1 MNERVQRLRKESF
14 ETPITIS
21 AERAALITDFYR
33 ENIGRYSAPMMRA
46 KALAYLYANQTIYI
60 GEEELIV
67 GERGPRPR
75 AVSTY
80 PELTCHSEED
90 LRILDNRPKTSY
102 GVSDEVIEVYREK
115 VIPFWQGRTMR
126 ECLFQ
131 DLSQEWKDAYE
142 AGIFT
147 EFMEQ
152 RAPGH
157 TTLDGKFYAKGLL
170 DFKKDIADSLSQ
182 LDVMHDPQAMTKREE
197 LKAMSVACDAVITF
211 ANRHAKKAEKLA
223 AECTDQRRKDEL
235 LTIAATCRHI
245 PGNAPRNFR
254 EALQMYWFMHL
265 ATITELNGW
274 DSMNPG
280 HLDRYFFPFY
290 RKDCEDGILN
300 RDQAKELL
308 ECFWIKFNNHPAPP
322 KVGVTAEESGTYND
336 FTNIN
341 LGGILADGSD
351 GVNELSYLML
361 EVMDEIHLLQP
372 QGNIQL
378 SRKNPD
384 RFLKA
389 ACRVIRK
396 GYGYPSVFN
405 ADGVV
410 EQMVRCGKRIE
421 DAREGGTSGCVETGA
436 FGKEAYILTGYLN
449 TPKILEI
456 TLNNGVDPRTGK
468 KIGVETGDPC
478 QFEDFDALFAAFKK
492 QLRHFVDIKVAGN
505 QHIEQL
511 YAQQM
516 PAVFL
521 SVLVDDCIKNGIDYN
536 AGGARYNTSCIQCV
550 GIGTITDS
558 LSAIRKHVYQE
569 ANAGFPGFSKTQ
581 NSPVS
586 AVADSIAMT
595 TLLDALAKDF
605 DDAEIL
611 QTKLAEDTP
620 RYGNDDDQADT
631 IMQRVFNALVETID
645 GRTNSRGGRY
655 HVDMLP
661 TTCHIY
667 FGSVLGAS
675 ADGRK
680 AGTPVSEGIS
690 PVQGADQHGPTAVV
704 KSAAKMDQLR
714 TGGTLLNMKLLPS
727 LFADDEG
734 ITKLGYLIRTYF
746 RMDGH
751 HMQFNVVDADIL
763 RKAQTHPEKYRDLI
777 VRVAGYSDY
786 FCDLGRELQDE
797 IIARTAQKA
806 V

>member
-1 MNERVQRLRKESF
+1 MNERVRRLRQESF
-14 ETPITIS
+14 ETPVTIS
-21 AERAALITDFYR
+21 AERARLITEFYR
-33 ENIGRYSAPMMRA
+33 DNIGKYSLPMMRA
-46 KALAYLYANQTIYI
+46 KALEYLYTHQTVHI
-60 GEEELIV
+60 GEGELIV

-90 LRILDNRPKTSY
+90 LQILRTRRMTPY
-102 GVSDEVIEVYREK
+102 GVSDEDIRVYRET

-126 ECLFQ
+126 ERIFEG
-131 DLSQEWKDAYE
+131 LSDDWKAAYQ

-157 TTLDGKFYAKGLL
+157 TTLDGKFYSKGLL
-170 DFKKDIADSLSQ
+170 GFKADISEALDQ
-182 LDVMHDPQAMTKREE
+182 LDFTTDKDAVAKREE
-197 LKAMSVACDAVITF
+197 LQAMLVACDAVITF
-211 ANRHAKKAEKLA
+211 AARHAALAEA
-223 AECTDQRRKDEL
+223 RAEACTDPSRREEL
-235 LTIAATCRHI
+235 LTIARTCQHV
-245 PGNAPRNFR
+245 PAQPPRDFR

-265 ATITELNGW
+265 GTITELNGW

-290 RKDCEDGILN
+290 ERDCAQGALDRE
-300 RDQAKELL
+300 QAKELL
-308 ECFWIKFNNHPAPP
+308 QCFWIKFNNHPAPP

-341 LGGILADGSD
+341 LGGILPDGRD

-361 EVMDEIHLLQP
+361 EVMDDIHLLQP

-389 ACRVIRK
+389 ACKVIAN

-410 EQMVRCGKRIE
+410 EQMVRVGKRIE

-436 FGKEAYILTGYLN
+436 FGKEAYVLTGYLN

-456 TLNNGVDPRTGK
+456 TLNNGVDPRSGRR
-468 KIGVETGDPC
+468 IGVESGDPAT
-478 QFEDFDALFAAFKK
+478 FKGFDDLFAAFER
-492 QLRHFVDIKVAGN
+492 QLRHFVDIKVTGN
-505 QHIEQL
+505 QYIEQL
-511 YAQQM
+511 YARQM

-521 SVLVDDCIKNGIDYN
+521 SVLIDDCIQRGLDYN
-536 AGGARYNTSCIQCV
+536 AGGARYNTTYIQCV

-558 LSAIRKHVYQE
+558 LSAIREHVFE
-569 ANAGFPGFSKTQ
+569 RREVTLPGLLNALSSDFKTDE
-581 NSPVS
+581 P
-586 AVADSIAMT
+586 
-595 TLLDALAKDF
+595 LR
-605 DDAEIL
+605 E
-611 QTKLAEDTP
+611 KLANETP
-620 RYGNDDDQADT
+620 RYGNDDDRADA
-631 IMQRVFNALVETID
+631 IMQRVFNTLIDCID
-645 GRTNSRGGRY
+645 GRPNARGGKY

-675 ADGRK
+675 PDGRK
-680 AGTPVSEGIS
+680 AGMPVSEGIS
-690 PVQGADQHGPTAVV
+690 PVQGADRHGPTAVI

-714 TGGTLLNMKLLPS
+714 TGGTLLNMKFLPGILAS
-727 LFADDEG
+727 AEG
-734 ITKLGYLIRTYF
+734 IGKLAQLVRSYF

-751 HMQFNVVDADIL
+751 HLQFNVVDEQTL
-763 RKAQTHPEKYRDLI
+763 REAQAHPELHRDLI

-786 FCDLGRELQDE
+786 FCDLSRELQDE
-797 IIARTAQKA
+797 IIARTAQ
-806 V
+806 VNPGE